1 MGGIVVRLVDEEER
15 EGELACGCHAITSF
29 PPLIE
34 YQSQL
39 QTVYSLNVYS
49 AQKAKPKVQVLTC
62 IGHNFNL
69 ICGQLDLHNSSFAA
83 CVNPSPSFFLITYRI
98 P

>member
-1 MGGIVVRLVDEEER
+1 M
-15 EGELACGCHAITSF
+15 CHCHAITSF

-49 AQKAKPKVQVLTC
+49 VQKAKPKVQVLTC
-62 IGHNFNL
+62 IGHNCNL
-69 ICGQLDLHNSSFAA
+69 ICGQLDLCKSLSLIFSNYL
-83 CVNPSPSFFLITYRI
+83 FL
-98 P
+98 

>member
-1 MGGIVVRLVDEEER
+1 MVDEEER
-15 EGELACGCHAITSF
+15 EGELVCDCHVITSF

-49 AQKAKPKVQVLTC
+49 VQKAKPKVQVLTC
-62 IGHNFNL
+62 IGHNL
-69 ICGQLDLHNSSFAA
+69 ICGQLDLHNSSFATHFS
-83 CVNPSPSFFLITYRI
+83 NYLFL
-98 P
+98 